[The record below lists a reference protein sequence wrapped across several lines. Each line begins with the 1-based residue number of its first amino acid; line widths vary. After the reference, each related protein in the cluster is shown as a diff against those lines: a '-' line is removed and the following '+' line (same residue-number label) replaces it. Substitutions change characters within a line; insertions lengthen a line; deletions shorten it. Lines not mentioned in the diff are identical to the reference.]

1 MMMQTRFTLTVSV
14 AALCLAAMVS
24 TAHAQAT
31 RTWVSG
37 VGDDANICSRTAPC
51 KTFAGAISKTAGGG
65 EIDTIDPG
73 GFGAVTITK
82 SITIDGNNTT
92 AAILAAGTNGII
104 INAAGIDVTL
114 RGLTI
119 NGAGTGLIGVRI
131 IAANKVFIERSVI
144 FGFKVGTGRGVSD
157 ERTTGSLFMTDTIVR
172 NNSQSGVVLL
182 QTAAGAGVKGSFH
195 NCRFEGNG
203 NGGLVVSGSGVV
215 SVKDSVATGNTQA
228 GFFAEGGATG
238 GAQMNLQD
246 CITANNGQGITA
258 QPGSTVR
265 ISQTQ
270 ITNNTTGLNPVGVGA
285 GAGQISSYGTNNIA
299 ANGAGNGPPNGAPI
313 GVQ

>member
-1 MMMQTRFTLTVSV
+1 MQTRFALTVSATV
-14 AALCLAAMVS
+14 LCLGVMVS

-37 VGDDANICSRTAPC
+37 VGDDANPCSRTAPC
-51 KTFAGAISKTAGGG
+51 KTFAGAISKTATSG

-92 AAILAAGTNGII
+92 AGVLAANTTGII
-104 INAAGIDVTL
+104 INAAGSDVTL

-119 NGAGTGLIGVRI
+119 NGAGSGIIGVRI
-131 IAANKVFIERSVI
+131 LAANKVYIERSVI
-144 FGFKVGTGRGVSD
+144 FGFGVGTGRGVSD
-157 ERTTGSLFMTDTIVR
+157 ERTAGQLFMTDTITR
-172 NNSQSGVVLL
+172 NNSQSGVVII

-203 NGGLVVSGSGVV
+203 NGGLVVSGSGIVT
-215 SVKDSVATGNTQA
+215 VKDSMATGNTQA
-228 GFFAEGGATG
+228 GFFTEGGATG

-246 CITANNGQGITA
+246 SVTANNGQGITA
-258 QPGSTVR
+258 QSSSTVR
-265 ISQTQ
+265 ITQTQ
-270 ITNNTTGLNPVGVGA
+270 ITNNATGLNPVGT
-285 GAGQISSYGTNNIA
+285 GQISSGGGNIIT
-299 ANGAGNGPPNGAPI
+299 ANTGGNGPPNGPPI
-313 GVQ
+313 TVQ

>member
-1 MMMQTRFTLTVSV
+1 MMMQTRFTSSV
-14 AALCLAAMVS
+14 CLALLCISS

-37 VGDDANICSRTAPC
+37 VGDDFNPCSRTAPC
-51 KTFAGAISKTAGGG
+51 KTFAGAISRTAAGG
-65 EIDTIDPG
+65 EIDALDPG
-73 GFGAVTITK
+73 GFGTVTITR
-82 SITIDGNNTT
+82 SITIDGNATT
-92 AAILAAGTNGII
+92 AGILAAGTTGII

-119 NGAGTGLIGVRI
+119 NGAGSGLIGVRI
-131 IAANKVFIERSVI
+131 LAANKVFIERSVI
-144 FGFKVGTGRGVSD
+144 FGFGVGTGRGVSD
-157 ERTTGSLFMTDTIVR
+157 ERSSGSLFMTDTIVR
-172 NNSQSGVVLL
+172 NTSQSGVVLV

-203 NGGLVVSGSGVV
+203 NGGLVVSGSGIVT
-215 SVKDSVATGNTQA
+215 VKDSVAAGNTQA
-228 GFFAEGGATG
+228 GFFTEGGATG

-246 CITANNGQGITA
+246 SINANNGQGITA
-258 QPGSTVR
+258 QASSTVR
-265 ISQTQ
+265 ISRTQ

-313 GVQ
+313 TVQ